1 MNIKHHIALLAACV
15 LATGVI
21 SCKTE
26 SDDAREKDAPAKI
39 QYAEYTPTNGGAWI
53 KYTRPADED
62 FLYVRAEYT
71 LDNGQVISRS
81 SSVYVDSLS
90 ISGFGSV
97 KEYDVKLYACDYFA
111 NESEPYHLAVTP
123 MEPNVMAVEQTVRV
137 RPGFAGIVIELE
149 NPALESVDVYVDIEA
164 KDGSGR
170 KATRI
175 FTSQIAADKLMV
187 TDLEAIPYDVT
198 THVRDK
204 YDNSTEPK
212 YQGEVTP
219 KVDYELDKSTWTF
232 LRDELLYGSYWA
244 GSKPDAD
251 HLGMYTLDSMKN
263 AMEYRYDGS
272 IYKFWD
278 GVTDLGEDRKLGLNS
293 FFHSGFT
300 DKGGYPF
307 SYFIDM
313 GRKIKIS
320 RMRVWQ
326 RYDYLYKTYGPRVF
340 ELWISDDS
348 NAKDGILEDWELV
361 GTYAIVKAATDAE
374 AMQEAIDGHEFWIY
388 PADVNFTRQFQYLRF
403 KCLDDFG
410 SGTIGCLSGLT
421 SSRQRCKIGIL

>member
-39 QYAEYTPTNGGAWI
+39 QWAEYTPTNGGAWI
-53 KYTRPADED
+53 KYGRPADED

-97 KEYDVKLYACDYFA
+97 KPYDVKLYSCDYFA
-111 NESEPYHLAVTP
+111 NESEPYVIQVTP
-123 MEPNVMAVEQTVRV
+123 EEPNVVAVAETVRV
-137 RPGFAGIVIELE
+137 REGFAGIVIELE
-149 NPALESVDVYVDIEA
+149 NPALESVDVYVDIETT
-164 KDGSGR
+164 DGR

-175 FTSQIAADKLMV
+175 FTSQVAADKLMV
-187 TDLEAIPYDVT
+187 TGLEAIPYKVS
-198 THVRDK
+198 THVRDQ
-204 YDNSTEPK
+204 YDNSTPVVE
-212 YQGEVTP
+212 QGSYTP
-219 KVDYELDKSTWTF
+219 LVDYELDKSSWSW
-232 LRDELLYGSYWA
+232 LSDALLYGSHWDRA
-244 GSKPDAD
+244 KGTPNAD
-251 HLGMYTLDSMKN
+251 YMYMYSLDSMKN

-272 IYKFWD
+272 VYKFWD
-278 GVTDLGEDRKLGLNS
+278 GITDTGDDRKLAVNS

-313 GRKIKIS
+313 GRTVKIS

-326 RYDYLYKTYGPRVF
+326 RYDYLYKKYGPKTF
-340 ELWISDDS
+340 DICISNDS
-348 NAKDGILEDWELV
+348 NPVDGILEDWEVV
-361 GTYAIVKAATDAE
+361 GRYQIVKAATDAE

-388 PADVNFTRQFQYLRF
+388 PAEVAFTRDFRYLRF
-403 KCLDDFG
+403 KCIND
-410 SGTIGCLSGLT
+410 
-421 SSRQRCKIGIL
+421 

>member
-26 SDDAREKDAPAKI
+26 SDDAREQIAPGKV
-39 QYAEYTPTNGGAWI
+39 QWAEYTPTNGGAWI
-53 KYTRPADED
+53 KYGRPADED

-97 KEYDVKLYACDYFA
+97 KPYDVKLYACDYFA
-111 NESEPYHLAVTP
+111 NESEPITIQVTP
-123 MEPNVMAVEQTVRV
+123 MEPNVVAVAQTVRV

-149 NPALESVDVYVDIEA
+149 NPALESVDVYVDIETN
-164 KDGSGR
+164 DGR

-175 FTSQIAADKLMV
+175 FTSQVAADKLMI
-187 TDLEAIPYDVT
+187 TDLEAIPYNIT

-204 YDNSTEPK
+204 YDNATQPENK
-212 YQGEVTP
+212 GTVTP
-219 KVDYELDKSTWTF
+219 LIDYELDKSKWTWINDAT
-232 LRDELLYGSYWA
+232 LYGSNWDKSA
-244 GSKPDAD
+244 NKPNAD
-251 HLGMYTLDSMKN
+251 YMYMYSLDSMKN

-272 IYKFWD
+272 VYKFWD
-278 GVTDLGEDRKLGLNS
+278 GITDTGDDRKLGVNS

-307 SYFIDM
+307 SYFINM
-313 GRKIKIS
+313 GGKVKIS

-326 RYDYLYKTYGPRVF
+326 RYDYLYKTYGPKIF
-340 ELWISDDS
+340 DIWISNDP
-348 NAKDGILEDWELV
+348 NTADGILEDWEVV
-361 GTYAIVKAATDAE
+361 GRYSIEKAPTDAE

-388 PADVNFTRQFQYLRF
+388 PAEVDFTREFQYLRF
-403 KCLDDFG
+403 KCIDDFG
-410 SGTIGCLSGLT
+410 SGTIGCLAELSL
-421 SSRQRCKIGIL
+421 